1 LINDAKLIGAL
12 YAENNLAPH
21 VFTPRRIAVLKLLAL
36 QTAISLEK
44 TRVYRELEER
54 EARIRHLVDAN
65 LIGIFVRHNDGNILE
80 ANKAFLDLLGYSRE
94 DLAADRLRWT
104 DLTPAEWQ
112 DLSVHALAEFEMT
125 GTFRAFEKEYF
136 RKDGSRVPVLVGG
149 AGFSQEQELGL
160 AFVIDL
166 TERKPSISHN
176 KCSRARLWAS
186 PLSGEITGI

>member
-1 LINDAKLIGAL
+1 MINDAKLIGAL

-94 DLAADRLRWT
+94 DLAAGRLRWT
-104 DLTPAEWQ
+104 DLTPPEWQ
-112 DLSVHALAEFEMT
+112 DRSVHALAEFEMT
-125 GTFRAFEKEYF
+125 GTFRALKRSTSGKTAAAYPSWSVG
-136 RKDGSRVPVLVGG
+136 RGSPRNR
-149 AGFSQEQELGL
+149 S
-160 AFVIDL
+160 
-166 TERKPSISHN
+166 
-176 KCSRARLWAS
+176 WAS
-186 PLSGEITGI
+186 PLS